1 MPPNSLRRSIM
12 QKKKTRKTITI
23 SLSTLEGAACMNNT
37 FCLAIFMGLVA
48 FNKLAWHFTAETTAI
63 LLVEFCVAAAALVP
77 VQRTWTALVIIGL
90 FPLSIAY
97 VATME
102 AYGFD

>member
-1 MPPNSLRRSIM
+1 
-12 QKKKTRKTITI
+12 
-23 SLSTLEGAACMNNT
+23 MNA
-37 FCLAIFMGLVA
+37 CLATNTGYLPCIGLVA